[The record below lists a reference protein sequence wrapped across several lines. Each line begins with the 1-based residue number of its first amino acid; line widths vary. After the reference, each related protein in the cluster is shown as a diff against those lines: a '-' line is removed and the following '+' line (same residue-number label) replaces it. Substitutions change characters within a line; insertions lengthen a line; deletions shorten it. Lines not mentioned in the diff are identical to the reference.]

1 MVAMEKCVQLFF
13 FFLEIFYERN
23 RKMWQEIG
31 GKYPVTLVLLGK

>member
-13 FFLEIFYERN
+13 FFEIFYERN

-31 GKYPVTLVLLGK
+31 GKYPVTLILVGE